1 LHFGKLLESTGSATR
16 DYEFAEARATLV
28 ACIGGSAERA
38 PPSIILGPSELATM
52 RKTGEGCSTWR
63 TETAVEIY
71 EKFICAWFAMQ
82 A

>member
-1 LHFGKLLESTGSATR
+1 
-16 DYEFAEARATLV
+16 
-28 ACIGGSAERA
+28 
-38 PPSIILGPSELATM
+38 M
-52 RKTGEGCSTWR
+52 RKTDEGCSTWR